1 VRWTD
6 FIAPVLLLLALHIEQ
21 SLAAAPAVRRAM
33 DVSLRNTLIILAAL
47 GAGVLLRLAVT
58 LAVTWGLGKMLAAPE
73 RVLPGLIG
81 YVWAQAVLI
90 APGILLIRL
99 GLSPYEP

>member
-33 DVSLRNTLIILAAL
+33 DVSLRNTLIILAVL

-58 LAVTWGLGKMLAAPE
+58 LGVTWGLGKMLAAPN
-73 RVLPGLIG
+73 
-81 YVWAQAVLI
+81 ACC
-90 APGILLIRL
+90 L
-99 GLSPYEP
+99 GSSAMSGRRPC